1 MDDTADIQLNIREV
15 IRRRLPISLA
25 IASVLI
31 MAALVLAVALPSL
44 YRSRAVILIE
54 AQEMPQDLVRS
65 LVTSFADERIQVIS
79 QRVLTNS
86 NLSSI
91 IEKYD
96 LYAEER
102 KRDPME
108 KVLEDM
114 RKDVAVTPISAEVA
128 DPKLGR
134 STQATIAF
142 ELSYESKSPTL
153 AQRVANELVSLF
165 LSENLRQRTET
176 SKESL
181 TFLSGEAEKYRAQ
194 VSDLEDK
201 LATFKKGNI
210 DQLPEMVAMNLEM
223 INRSESDQRSLESQV
238 RSLEQQRVYLESELS
253 QQKPTSG
260 LFSETGERIL
270 GPGDRMKILEAEFT
284 PLASRYGPNHP
295 DVVAK
300 RKEIESLRA
309 QVGGVGAE
317 SELHG
322 ELLEARAKLA
332 VMKDKYSSD
341 HPDVKRAIR
350 EVSALE
356 SQVAARDLEPREATK
371 EQRPDNPAYI
381 QLQARLQGTLSELQS
396 LKSQLGEVI
405 AKRRNLEGRMA
416 SAPEVERQYR
426 ALTRDYE
433 GAQLKYREVTAKR
446 QEAELAS
453 NLETE
458 QKGERFSLIEPPV
471 VPEKPAKPNRVVIG
485 TVGAVLSLAVAV
497 AIGGVL
503 EAIDD
508 RVHGRSGILRTLG
521 VAPLAVI
528 PSIQTEGNRKQ
539 RTRNRLLAVTVALFV
554 VVLVL
559 LSVHLFFR
567 PLDVLFFQILRGIGL

>member
-1 MDDTADIQLNIREV
+1 MDDTPDIQVNLGEA
-15 IRRRLPISLA
+15 IRRRMPVSLA

-31 MAALVLAVALPSL
+31 LIALLLAMALPSL
-44 YRSRAVILIE
+44 YKSRAVILIE

-91 IEKYD
+91 MEKYD
-96 LYAEER
+96 LYADER
-102 KRDPME
+102 KREPME

-134 STQATIAF
+134 SMQATIAF

-153 AQRVANELVSLF
+153 AQRVANEIVSLF

-181 TFLSGEAEKYRAQ
+181 TFLTSEAEKYRTQ
-194 VSDLEDK
+194 VAELEGK

-223 INRSESDQRSLESQV
+223 MNRTESDKRSIESQL
-238 RSLEQQRVYLESELS
+238 RSLEQQRVYLESELA
-253 QQKPTSG
+253 QQNPTNG
-260 LFSETGERIL
+260 LFSQTGERIL
-270 GPGDRMKILEAEFT
+270 GPADRVKILEAEFA
-284 PLASRYGPNHP
+284 PLSARYGPNHP
-295 DVVAK
+295 DVIAK
-300 RKEIESLRA
+300 RKEIESLRMQA
-309 QVGGVGAE
+309 GSAGTASE
-317 SELHG
+317 SILK
-322 ELLEARAKLA
+322 LKDAKAKLT
-332 VMKDKYSSD
+332 VLKEKYSAD

-350 EVSALE
+350 EVLALE
-356 SQVAARDLEPREATK
+356 QQVAVQNVERLPEPVSE
-371 EQRPDNPAYI
+371 RPDNPAYI
-381 QLQARLQGTLSELQS
+381 QLQARLQGTISEQQGLR
-396 LKSQLGEVI
+396 SQLGELI
-405 AKRRNLEGRMA
+405 AKQSDLERRMA

-433 GAQLKYREVTAKR
+433 SAQAKYREVTAKR

-471 VPEKPAKPNRVVIG
+471 VPEKPAKPNRVAIG
-485 TVGAVLSLAVAV
+485 IVGTILALAVAV
-497 AIGGVL
+497 AVGYAL
-503 EAIDD
+503 EALDD
-508 RVHGRSGILRTLG
+508 RVHGRAGILRTLG
-521 VAPLAVI
+521 VPPLAVI
-528 PSIQTEGNRKQ
+528 PSIETDGSLRQKMR
-539 RTRNRLLAVTVALFV
+539 RRLMILTAMVAALVVALV
-554 VVLVL
+554 TIHL
-559 LSVHLFFR
+559 LFR
-567 PLDVLFFQILRGIGL
+567 PLDVLFFQLMRRFGL

>member
-1 MDDTADIQLNIREV
+1 MDDTSDIQLNLGEA
-15 IRRRLPISLA
+15 IRRRMPVSLA

-31 MAALVLAVALPSL
+31 LIALTLSMALPSV

-96 LYAEER
+96 LYADER
-102 KRDPME
+102 KREPME

-134 STQATIAF
+134 SMQATIAF
-142 ELSYESKSPTL
+142 ELSYESKSPAL
-153 AQRVANELVSLF
+153 AQRVANEIVSLF

-181 TFLSGEAEKYRAQ
+181 TFLTGEAEKYRTQ
-194 VSDLEDK
+194 VAELEGK
-201 LATFKKGNI
+201 LATFKKGNM
-210 DQLPEMVAMNLEM
+210 DQLPEMVAMNLDM
-223 INRSESDQRSLESQV
+223 INRTESDKRSIESQL
-238 RSLEQQRVYLESELS
+238 RSLEQQRVYLESELA
-253 QQKPTSG
+253 QQHPTNG
-260 LFSETGERIL
+260 LFSQTGERIL
-270 GPGDRMKILEAEFT
+270 GPADRVKILEAEFA
-284 PLASRYGPNHP
+284 PLSARYGPNHP
-295 DVVAK
+295 DVIAK
-300 RKEIESLRA
+300 RKEIESLRMQA
-309 QVGGVGAE
+309 GSAGTA
-317 SELHG
+317 SELI
-322 ELLEARAKLA
+322 LKLKDAKAKLT
-332 VMKDKYSSD
+332 VLKEKYSAD

-350 EVSALE
+350 EVAALE
-356 SQVAARDLEPREATK
+356 QQVATQNVAREPEPVA
-371 EQRPDNPAYI
+371 ERPDNPAYI
-381 QLQARLQGTLSELQS
+381 QLQARLQGTMSELQG
-396 LKSQLGEVI
+396 LRSQLGELI
-405 AKRRNLEGRMA
+405 AKRSDLERRMS

-433 GAQLKYREVTAKR
+433 SAQAKYQEVTAKR

-471 VPEKPAKPNRVVIG
+471 IPEKPSKPNRLAIGIIG
-485 TVGAVLSLAVAV
+485 TILALAVAV
-497 AIGGVL
+497 AVGGVL
-503 EAIDD
+503 EATDD
-508 RVHGRSGILRTLG
+508 RVHGRAGILRTLG
-521 VAPLAVI
+521 VPPLAVI
-528 PSIQTEGNRKQ
+528 PSIETDGTLRQKLR
-539 RTRNRLLAVTVALFV
+539 RRLMMLTAFV
-554 VVLVL
+554 VAIMIALIAIHL
-559 LSVHLFFR
+559 LFR
-567 PLDVLFFQILRGIGL
+567 PLDVLFFQVLRRVGW

>member
-1 MDDTADIQLNIREV
+1 MDDTFDSQLNLGEA
-15 IRRRLPISLA
+15 IRRRLPMS
-25 IASVLI
+25 
-31 MAALVLAVALPSL
+31 LAVAAVLILSSLTLAVTLPSL
-44 YRSRAVILIE
+44 FKSKAVILIE

-65 LVTSFADERIQVIS
+65 LVTSFADERIQIIS

-96 LYAEER
+96 LYADDR
-102 KRDPME
+102 KREPME

-134 STQATIAF
+134 SMQATIAF
-142 ELSYESKSPTL
+142 ELSYESKSPAM
-153 AQRVANELVSLF
+153 AQRVANEIVSLF
-165 LSENLRQRTET
+165 LSENLRQRAET

-181 TFLSGEAEKYRAQ
+181 TFLTGEAEKYRTL
-194 VSDLEDK
+194 VTELEGK

-210 DQLPEMVAMNLEM
+210 DQLPEMIAMNLDM
-223 INRSESDQRSLESQV
+223 INRTEADQRSLETQV
-238 RSLEQQRVYLESELS
+238 RSLEQQRVYLESELA
-253 QQKPTSG
+253 QQQPTNG
-260 LFSETGERIL
+260 LFSQTGERIL
-270 GPGDRMKILEAEFT
+270 GPSDRVKILESEFT
-284 PLASRYGPNHP
+284 PLSARYGPNHP

-309 QVGGVGAE
+309 EVGSEGSA
-317 SELHG
+317 SELILKLKG
-322 ELLEARAKLA
+322 ARSELAILRE
-332 VMKDKYSSD
+332 KYSVD
-341 HPDVKRAIR
+341 HPDVKRTSR
-350 EVSALE
+350 EVTALE
-356 SQVAARDLEPREATK
+356 AQVASRNVAQIPEPIVS
-371 EQRPDNPAYI
+371 RPDNPAYI
-381 QLQARLQGTLSELQS
+381 QLQARLQGTISELQG
-396 LKSQLGEVI
+396 LRSQLSGTL
-405 AKRRNLEGRMA
+405 AKRGDLERRMA

-433 GAQLKYREVTAKR
+433 GAQAKYQEVTAKR

-471 VPEKPAKPNRVVIG
+471 VPEKPAKPNRLAIGIIG
-485 TVGAVLSLAVAV
+485 TILSLALAA

-503 EAIDD
+503 EALDD

-521 VAPLAVI
+521 VPPLAVI
-528 PSIQTEGNRKQ
+528 PCIETDGSRKQ
-539 RTRNRLLAVTVALFV
+539 KSRHRLLALASIVATMIVTLIGIHF
-554 VVLVL
+554 L
-559 LSVHLFFR
+559 FR
-567 PLDVLFFQILRGIGL
+567 PLDVLFFQVLRRIGL